1 MERFHSRASLNVF
14 WNETIPIPSL
24 ESAIQLL
31 RVVTIVVV
39 PLGGGR
45 SARFVGNVLRVK
57 RATNSSKLFDETFR
71 RYGRSRIRRSS
82 FINALLALC
91 NTLNRRNIAPLSHRA
106 GKPPPRNNYAVHNS
120 RSIDFFEGETRPP
133 AITPKPIGS
142 TLDSSPPSLLL
153 FCCFFSLSLCFS
165 FLFLIVSLFFS
176 IFLPW
181 LGFSRL
187 VWRSSFFFFSWNFL
201 SYPFSVLPLLF
212 SPFLPP
218 SRRLIC
224 IHEKSA
230 AVSRVK
236 IYLSVGEEGVCDGCV

>member
-14 WNETIPIPSL
+14 WNETFPIPSL

-106 GKPPPRNNYAVHNS
+106 GQPPPRNNYAVHNS

-153 FCCFFSLSLCFS
+153 FCCFFLSLF
-165 FLFLIVSLFFS
+165 VSLFF
-176 IFLPW
+176 
-181 LGFSRL
+181 FSSSLFFFQFSFSL
-187 VWRSSFFFFSWNFL
+187 VGILSSGLEKFFFFSL
-201 SYPFSVLPLLF
+201 LKFSFVPVLCSPPSLF
-212 SPFLPP
+212 SLP
-218 SRRLIC
+218 R
-224 IHEKSA
+224 
-230 AVSRVK
+230 
-236 IYLSVGEEGVCDGCV
+236 GG

>member
-14 WNETIPIPSL
+14 WNETFPIPSL

-106 GKPPPRNNYAVHNS
+106 GQPPPRNNYTTLGRLISS
-120 RSIDFFEGETRPP
+120 REKRGRRQLLRNQSVPLLIRHHLRFFF
-133 AITPKPIGS
+133 S
-142 TLDSSPPSLLL
+142 VV
-153 FCCFFSLSLCFS
+153 FFSLSLFLFS
-165 FLFLIVSLFFS
+165 FSHRLSFF
-176 IFLPW
+176 FNFPFPW

-187 VWRSSFFFFSWNFL
+187 VWRSSFFFFSLEIFFRTR
-201 SYPFSVLPLLF
+201 SLF
-212 SPFLPP
+212 SPFSFLPSSLP
-218 SRRLIC
+218 R
-224 IHEKSA
+224 
-230 AVSRVK
+230 
-236 IYLSVGEEGVCDGCV
+236 GG

>member
-14 WNETIPIPSL
+14 WNETFPIPSL

-57 RATNSSKLFDETFR
+57 RATKLFDETFR

-106 GKPPPRNNYAVHNS
+106 GQPPPRNNYTTLGRLISS
-120 RSIDFFEGETRPP
+120 REKRGRRQ
-133 AITPKPIGS
+133 
-142 TLDSSPPSLLL
+142 LLRNQSVPL
-153 FCCFFSLSLCFS
+153 LIRHHLRFFFSVVFFLSLF
-165 FLFLIVSLFFS
+165 VSLFF
-176 IFLPW
+176 
-181 LGFSRL
+181 FSSSLFFFQFSFSL
-187 VWRSSFFFFSWNFL
+187 VGILSSGLEKFFFFFSLEIFFRTR
-201 SYPFSVLPLLF
+201 SLF
-212 SPFLPP
+212 SPFSFLPS

-230 AVSRVK
+230 TVSRVK